1 MQTFFLVPRRLNRCL
16 VISRQEIITLFPG
29 HETFLYLAQI
39 VVVVFVA
46 LLKSARVVFVLV
58 SPDCV
63 PAGAGGRNLFV
74 VFFVLAADL
83 LANLPQALVLLFHFS
98 LEGVYCVLGP

>member
-1 MQTFFLVPRRLNRCL
+1 MQTFFVVPRRLNRSL
-16 VISRQEIITLFPG
+16 VISRQEIITFLPG

-83 LANLPQALVLLFHFS
+83 LANLPQALVLLFDF
-98 LEGVYCVLGP
+98 

>member
-1 MQTFFLVPRRLNRCL
+1 M
-16 VISRQEIITLFPG
+16 ISRQEIITILPG
-29 HETFLYLAQI
+29 HETLLYLAKI

-83 LANLPQALVLLFHFS
+83 LADLPQALVLLFHFS
-98 LEGVYCVLGP
+98 LEGVNCVLGP